1 MRIRTFGLSAPV
13 VAAAL
18 PIVVA
23 GMPVAS
29 AQSPSP
35 VEQPSPAVVE
45 PSPQPISTMVPGP
58 SGLVTAQE
66 TLGPYRLRFTLPRT
80 TWSTDDAIDGIA
92 VFETLMDGTQD
103 VGSSGGGLF
112 SFGFS
117 EVGGTRAIGPAM
129 TSDCVRRLLQSGV
142 PLSSAIVRSGGW
154 GAEDPDAA
162 FYRGFFT
169 DPIVRL
175 PAGTWDITAY
185 VDFVEGGDCSG
196 TPRALSAT
204 VRVEVTP

>member
-1 MRIRTFGLSAPV
+1 MRIRSFGLSVSA
-13 VAAAL
+13 VAAAVL
-18 PIVVA
+18 VIAA
-23 GMPVAS
+23 GAPMAS

-35 VEQPSPAVVE
+35 IAQPSPGVVG
-45 PSPQPISTMVPGP
+45 PSPVPFATVLPGP

-66 TLGPYRLRFTLPRT
+66 TLGPYRLSFTLPST
-80 TWSTDDAIDGIA
+80 TFSTDDAIDGTA
-92 VFETLMDGTQD
+92 VFETLMDGTQE

-112 SFGFS
+112 SFGFA

-129 TSDCVRRLLQSGV
+129 TSDCVRRVLQSGV
-142 PLSSAIVRSGGW
+142 PLSSGIVKSGGW
-154 GAEDPDAA
+154 GAQDPDAD

-185 VDFVEGGDCSG
+185 VDFVEGADCSG
-196 TPRALSAT
+196 TPRALSST
-204 VRVEVTP
+204 VRVDVSP